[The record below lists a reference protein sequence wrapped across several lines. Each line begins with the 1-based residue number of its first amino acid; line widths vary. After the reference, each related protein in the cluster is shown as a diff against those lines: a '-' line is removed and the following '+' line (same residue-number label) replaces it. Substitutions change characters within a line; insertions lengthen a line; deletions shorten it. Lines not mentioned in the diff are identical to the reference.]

1 MDFFDSKGEG
11 SQIDYNAFARLC
23 RYKEPEGLPQ
33 VQRLVSCTLYPPQY
47 TSQAY
52 FNQLIQHN
60 IIHFMTSGFCLISI
74 NDQRKMV
81 LSSGSLAVMR
91 RLDTQGTGFI
101 RRSDMLRALSELG
114 SQAVGNEETDLRF

>member
-1 MDFFDSKGEG
+1 
-11 SQIDYNAFARLC
+11 
-23 RYKEPEGLPQ
+23 
-33 VQRLVSCTLYPPQY
+33 
-47 TSQAY
+47 
-52 FNQLIQHN
+52 
-60 IIHFMTSGFCLISI
+60 
-74 NDQRKMV
+74 MV